1 MSALDDV
8 RDEAILG
15 SFCPKMCNFACPVA
29 TATGRETD
37 TPWGLHVTVSSLA
50 RGQTQPDDASYGA
63 LTGCT
68 GCHACRDACLYEL
81 DVPAQVRA
89 ARASHGPADH
99 PAVARV
105 VAAVDD
111 GRTPYGGRPVQV
123 DPGPDDPEVQVVLGC
138 RDDADVVA
146 AMRVL
151 LERAGVAAKLVSPPG
166 CCGAVLTDV
175 GLPDRGRELAGRL
188 GERLDPQ
195 VPTVALDPH
204 CLPMLRTVVDADVE
218 DSLTLLCRLIDDGRL
233 PLGATDTTGSVTF
246 HDPCV
251 LVRDEGTIDAPRRL
265 LSAAGY
271 EVDEPLAAGRRTA
284 CSGAGMGMDLLDPTA
299 TAAVAD
305 RRSEQLGAT
314 GSPVATACGRA
325 RRVLQAAGTTTDDI
339 HVLLAGRVGGTSP

>member
-15 SFCPKMCNFACPVA
+15 SFCPKMCNFAGPVA

-37 TPWGLHVTVSSLA
+37 TPWGLHVTVSALA
-50 RGQTQPDDASYGA
+50 RGQTQPDEASYRA

-68 GCHACRDACLYEL
+68 GCHACRDACLYDL

-89 ARASHGPADH
+89 ARASHDPTD
-99 PAVARV
+99 PPVVSRV
-105 VAAVDD
+105 GAAVDD
-111 GRTPYGGRPVQV
+111 GQTPYGDRPVRV
-123 DPGPDDPEVQVVLGC
+123 DADPDEPDIQVVLGC
-138 RDDADVVA
+138 RDDADVA
-146 AMRVL
+146 AAIRVL
-151 LERAGVAAKLVSPPG
+151 LERSGMAARLVSPPG
-166 CCGAVLTDV
+166 CCGALLTDL
-175 GLPDRGRELAGRL
+175 GLPERGRELSRQLA
-188 GERLDPQ
+188 ERLDPGI
-195 VPTVALDPH
+195 PTLALDPH
-204 CLPMLRTVVDADVE
+204 CLPTLRTVVEADVE
-218 DSLTLLCRLIDDGRL
+218 DSLTVLRRLLGEGRL
-233 PLGATDTTGSVTF
+233 EFAATGTTGTVTF

-251 LVRDEGTIDAPRRL
+251 LVRDEGTVDAPRHL

-271 EVDEPLAAGRRTA
+271 DVDEPFGAGRRTA
-284 CSGAGMGMDLLDPTA
+284 CSGAGMGMDLLDPGA

-339 HVLLAGRVGGTSP
+339 HVLLAGRVGGTPP